1 MKNSEISE
9 IPRIITKWDL
19 FKVFLASFF
28 MQAVWNFRS
37 LISIG
42 FSICFFPVL
51 GKLCKTPEMKRDF
64 FQRHLKF
71 FNAHPYFAS
80 FALGVS
86 IRLEEMRLAG
96 DTGVT
101 ETLDRLKNLL
111 VSPLGAVGDRLFW
124 ATIKPASLI
133 FGMVGVFIAP
143 QVWSK
148 FVVLL
153 VTFLMYNIPHLYYRF
168 EGILE
173 GYNHPHDIHR
183 YISQQRFEVLRSLF
197 VYILVFSVFSLIVF
211 YSYSLIQSEPVFFL
225 FFTLAAIFTIFLNR
239 LVNNFYFVTLGSF
252 LGFLLAAIFFK
263 NSVF

>member
-1 MKNSEISE
+1 LKKDENLETQ
-9 IPRIITKWDL
+9 RIINKWDL

-51 GKLCKTPEMKRDF
+51 GKLCKTPEMKREF

-86 IRLEEMRLAG
+86 IRLEEMRVAG
-96 DTGVT
+96 EAGVT
-101 ETLDRLKNLL
+101 ETIDRLKDLL

-124 ATIKPASLI
+124 ATIKPAVLI
-133 FGMVGVFIAP
+133 FGMVGVYIAP
-143 QVWSK
+143 ELWIK
-148 FVVLL
+148 IVVLI
-153 VTFLMYNIPHLYYRF
+153 VTFLLYNVPHFYYRF
-168 EGILE
+168 EGIVE

-183 YISQQRFEVLRSLF
+183 YISQQRFEVLRTIY
-197 VYILVFSVFSLIVF
+197 VYILAISMLCLILFYGISQIRSGPINFIFFSLAA
-211 YSYSLIQSEPVFFL
+211 FL
-225 FFTLAAIFTIFLNR
+225 TIFLKR
-239 LVNNFYFVTLGSF
+239 ITQNFYIVTLGSF
-252 LGFLLAAIFFK
+252 ILCLIGAIVLSNF
-263 NSVF
+263 